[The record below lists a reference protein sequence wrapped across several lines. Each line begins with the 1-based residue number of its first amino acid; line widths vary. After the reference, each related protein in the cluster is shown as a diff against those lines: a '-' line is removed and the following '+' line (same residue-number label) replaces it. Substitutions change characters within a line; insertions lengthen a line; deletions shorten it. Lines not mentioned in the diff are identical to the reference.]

1 MPGFKPSSAT
11 AQSNQ
16 GGEQKEAPS
25 ESLAAPTSLQ
35 NQTPSRLREL
45 LKARGAAE
53 RDRGDPRAIRVPTP
67 GIGRAAAPAVGPALP
82 DAHRSHSRE
91 AAAAVA
97 APGHP
102 GLCHPPREIY
112 GALCEPARCRACTA
126 PGRLRPSLP
135 RKPGGCPAA
144 GSRHCRR
151 VPSPCQPL
159 PFGIALIPAFTHI
172 GQARITAATP
182 SSPN

>member
-1 MPGFKPSSAT
+1 MPGFKPFSAT

-25 ESLAAPTSLQ
+25 ESLAAPTSPQ
-35 NQTPSRLREL
+35 SQTPSQPREL
-45 LKARGAAE
+45 LRARGAAE

-67 GIGRAAAPAVGPALP
+67 GIGRAAAPAAGPARP
-82 DAHRSHSRE
+82 DAHPSHSRE

-112 GALCEPARCRACTA
+112 GGPLWAGQMSALHPAQHPAGSDPA
-126 PGRLRPSLP
+126 SPGKRGAAQPRGPS
-135 RKPGGCPAA
+135 AA
-144 GSRHCRR
+144 GASPALPTPCPSASR
-151 VPSPCQPL
+151 
-159 PFGIALIPAFTHI
+159 
-172 GQARITAATP
+172 
-182 SSPN
+182 